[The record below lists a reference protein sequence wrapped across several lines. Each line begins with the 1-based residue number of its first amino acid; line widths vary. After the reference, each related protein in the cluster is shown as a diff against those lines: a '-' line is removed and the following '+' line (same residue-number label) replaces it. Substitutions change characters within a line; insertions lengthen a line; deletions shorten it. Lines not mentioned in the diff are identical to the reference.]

1 MRTTTRLRQLISAG
15 SLVVPGA
22 FNAITALIARDV
34 GYSAVYVSGATTN
47 NGVAG
52 LPDIGMLSMTEMVQ
66 TAGYVAAAVPDL
78 PVIADVDT
86 GFGGLFNAARTIREY
101 EKAGLAA
108 VHMEDQIF
116 PKRCG
121 HLPGKSVV
129 PVEEMCAKIRAA
141 VDARQDP
148 DFMIIARTDARAVNG
163 LEDAIERSLAYVE
176 AGADMVFP
184 DALTSAEEFAA
195 YARGIG
201 GRAPCMANMTEFG
214 QTPYMPSAEF
224 FRMGY
229 AMVIYPVTTFRV
241 MMKAVRDALVE
252 LKETDTQVG
261 FLDKML
267 DRKELYRLVGY
278 KEFENLDLRLSRGE
292 KR

>member
-1 MRTTTRLRQLISAG
+1 MRRTTKLRRLVAEG

-22 FNAITALIARDV
+22 FNAMAALLARDV
-34 GYSAVYVSGATTN
+34 GYRAVYVSGATLA
-47 NGVAG
+47 NGVG
-52 LPDIGMLSMTEMVQ
+52 GVPDIGLLSMTEMAQ
-66 TAGYVAAAVPDL
+66 ASGYIASAVPEL

-86 GFGGLFNAARTIREY
+86 GFGGVFNAARTVQEY
-101 EKAGLAA
+101 EKAGVAGIH
-108 VHMEDQIF
+108 VEDQVF

-121 HLPGKSVV
+121 HLPGKTVV
-129 PVEEMCAKIRAA
+129 SAEEMCQKIRAM
-141 VDARQDP
+141 VEARHDP
-148 DFMIIARTDARAVNG
+148 DFMIIARTDARAVTG
-163 LEDAIERSLAYVE
+163 LQDAIERSLAYIE

-184 DALTSAEEFAA
+184 DALTSAEEFAT

-201 GRAPCMANMTEFG
+201 GRAPIMANMTEFG
-214 QTPYMPSAEF
+214 QTPYLPAQEF

-252 LKETDTQVG
+252 LKEKGTQVG
-261 FLDKML
+261 FLNRML

-278 KEFENLDLRLSRGE
+278 REFENLDLRLAGSDKG
-292 KR
+292 